1 MILPRRHFV
10 TGAIA
15 AAALARTA
23 PAIAQSMLI
32 ELDPSQSAAAP
43 PSIPPDGPPLIQA
56 ATPPAPPDGP
66 PPWRRNAV
74 PAPALDGRPAITLV
88 IDDMG
93 WMHRYTDQAMA
104 LPGPLTLAWFP
115 FARKLPEQ
123 VAAAAARGHE
133 AMLHMPMQGYSD
145 SIKWTGPDPL
155 RIDLPPEVN
164 RALLREAIAAVPAS
178 VGVNNHMGT
187 VATRDPLLMEL
198 VAREVQAHGMLF
210 LDSVVVPHSVA
221 LCCAELAGVPAAA
234 RDVFIDNVAHP
245 AVIWGQ
251 LAATEAFARRHGH
264 AIAIAHPR
272 PRTLAALEVW
282 LPTLAAKGFA
292 LWPLS
297 ATVAWRN
304 NLGAARIPT

>member
-1 MILPRRHFV
+1 M
-10 TGAIA
+10 
-15 AAALARTA
+15 
-23 PAIAQSMLI
+23 SMQE
-32 ELDPSQSAAAP
+32 ELDPSQTPSAIAP
-43 PSIPPDGPPLIQA
+43 GA
-56 ATPPAPPDGP
+56 PAGS
-66 PPWRRNAV
+66 PPWLRNAV
-74 PAPALDGRPAITLV
+74 AAPALDGRPAITLV

-93 WMHRYTDQAMA
+93 FMHPHTERAVA

-115 FARKLPEQ
+115 FARELPTQ

-133 AMLHMPMQGYSD
+133 AMLHMPMQSHSN
-145 SIKWTGPDPL
+145 SIAQTGPNPL

-164 RALLREAIAAVPAS
+164 QTLLRDAIAAVPDI

-187 VATRDPLLMEL
+187 VATRDPQLMEL
-198 VAREVQAHGMLF
+198 VAREVRAHGLLF

-234 RDVFIDNVAHP
+234 RDVFIDNDNSP
-245 AVIWGQ
+245 TVIWQ
-251 LAATEAFARRHGH
+251 QIQATEAFARKHGH

-272 PRTLAALEVW
+272 PHTLDALEAW
-282 LPTLAAKGFA
+282 LPTVRAKGFT

-304 NLGAARIPT
+304 SLDLSKIPT

>member
-1 MILPRRHFV
+1 MIQPRRHFV
-10 TGAIA
+10 AGALA
-15 AAALARTA
+15 AAALIRAA
-23 PAIAQSMLI
+23 PAMSQSMLV
-32 ELDPSQSAAAP
+32 ELDPSQAATTPPPLAAAAP
-43 PSIPPDGPPLIQA
+43 PSNQA
-56 ATPPAPPDGP
+56 LASPVLTDTL

-74 PAPALDGRPAITLV
+74 VAPALDGRPAITLV

-93 WMHRYTDQAMA
+93 VMHRYTDQAVA

-115 FARKLPEQ
+115 FATKLPEQ

-133 AMLHMPMQGYSD
+133 AILHMPMQAHSD
-145 SIKWTGPDPL
+145 SIRQTGPDPL
-155 RIDLPPEVN
+155 RVDLPPEVN
-164 RALLREAIAAVPAS
+164 RALLRAALDAVPAI
-178 VGVNNHMGT
+178 VGVNNHMGS

-198 VAREVQAHGMLF
+198 VAREVHDHGMLF

-234 RDVFIDNVAHP
+234 RDVFIDNVAEA

-282 LPTLAAKGFA
+282 LPTLAARGFV

-304 NLGAARIPT
+304 NLDPAHSAT

>member
-1 MILPRRHFV
+1 MILSRRRLV
-10 TGAIA
+10 TGALA
-15 AAALARTA
+15 AATLVPTA
-23 PAIAQSMLI
+23 AAHAQSMLI
-32 ELDPSQSAAAP
+32 ELDPSQAAAVQP
-43 PSIPPDGPPLIQA
+43 PGQA
-56 ATPPAPPDGP
+56 GAP

-74 PAPALDGRPAITLV
+74 AAPALDGRPAITLV

-93 WMHRYTDQAMA
+93 VMHPYTAQAMA

-115 FARKLPEQ
+115 FARELPDK
-123 VAAAAARGHE
+123 VAAAAVRGHE
-133 AMLHMPMQGYSD
+133 AMLHMPMQSQSD
-145 SIKWTGPDPL
+145 SITQTGPDPL
-155 RIDLPPEVN
+155 RIDLPPAVN
-164 RALLREAIAAVPAS
+164 QTRLRDAIAAVPGI

-187 VATRDPLLMEL
+187 VATRDPMLMEL
-198 VAREVQAHGMLF
+198 MAREVQAHGMLF
-210 LDSVVVPHSVA
+210 LDSVVVSHSVA

-234 RDVFIDNVAHP
+234 RDVFIDNTGNSSM
-245 AVIWGQ
+245 IWGQ

-304 NLGAARIPT
+304 NLDPTHIAA